1 VSRWRQNEGLSPVAA
16 AAAAGAAAGSA
27 GGGYGTGRY
36 DESTL
41 DAWSFVVVLT
51 CDCDCFCRSGARLL
65 VEGGRL
71 LLPSYGWM
79 EKDAPDARPRTP
91 TR

>member
-1 VSRWRQNEGLSPVAA
+1 MAA

-27 GGGYGTGRY
+27 GGGYGAGRY
-36 DESTL
+36 DERTPL
-41 DAWSFVVVLT
+41 RRGLVLSFSPVT
-51 CDCDCFCRSGARLL
+51 CDCFCGSGARLL